1 MRKETQHLRGGLAA
15 AAVCSILIFGC
26 SSNHTPGDGQ
36 PSTSPPMTPAATPG
50 SSSGTT
56 NPPMASAMDLSN
68 QVQRSVDAQA
78 IAAAHQRERFLGY
91 INPAGPQPTPPE
103 QMPVTGQ
110 VIPPSQYANPEVTV
124 NSSISSGPNPVITSG
139 LGDGGATTFVA
150 APATVPAATTGTGT
164 TSASV
169 ATPTTAALTATP
181 GQFAAGAST
190 TATTAASTTVA
201 NTAALTPT
209 LTSSLTASPTRAAN
223 PPLASVGVTASTSAT
238 QTSQTSTTAAPS
250 AATGRLVIANGA
262 TISSGTVRAVTN
274 ASGAITVTNIPAV
287 IKNK

>member
-26 SSNHTPGDGQ
+26 STNHTPGDGQ

-78 IAAAHQRERFLGY
+78 FAAAHQRERFLGY
-91 INPAGPQPTPPE
+91 INPAGPQPTPPD

-110 VIPPSQYANPEVTV
+110 LIPPSQYANPEVTV

-139 LGDGGATTFVA
+139 ANGDGGVTFVA
-150 APATVPAATTGTGT
+150 APATVSAATPGT

-190 TATTAASTTVA
+190 TATTASTTTVA
-201 NTAALTPT
+201 NTASLTPT
-209 LTSSLTASPTRAAN
+209 LTSSITASPTRAAN
-223 PPLASVGVTASTSAT
+223 PPLASVGVTAAS
-238 QTSQTSTTAAPS
+238 TSQTSSATTTAAPAS
-250 AATGRLVIANGA
+250 TGRLVIANGA
-262 TISSGTVRAVTN
+262 TISNGTVRAVTN
-274 ASGAITVTNIPAV
+274 ATGAITVTNVPVV
-287 IKNK
+287 IKGK

>member
-26 SSNHTPGDGQ
+26 STNHTPGDGQ

-91 INPAGPQPTPPE
+91 INPAGPQPTPPD

-110 VIPPSQYANPEVTV
+110 LIPPSQYANPEVTV
-124 NSSISSGPNPVITSG
+124 NSSISSGPNPAITSG
-139 LGDGGATTFVA
+139 LDGGGATTFVA
-150 APATVPAATTGTGT
+150 APATVPAATTGT

-169 ATPTTAALTATP
+169 ATPTTAASTATP

-190 TATTAASTTVA
+190 TATTASTTTVA
-201 NTAALTPT
+201 NTASLTPT
-209 LTSSLTASPTRAAN
+209 LTSSITASPTRAAN
-223 PPLASVGVTASTSAT
+223 PPLASVGVTSA
-238 QTSQTSTTAAPS
+238 SQTSSATTTAAP
-250 AATGRLVIANGA
+250 AATGRLVIANGT
-262 TISSGTVRAVTN
+262 TIASGSVRAVSN
-274 ASGAITVTNIPAV
+274 ATGTITVTNMPVV
-287 IKNK
+287 IKGK